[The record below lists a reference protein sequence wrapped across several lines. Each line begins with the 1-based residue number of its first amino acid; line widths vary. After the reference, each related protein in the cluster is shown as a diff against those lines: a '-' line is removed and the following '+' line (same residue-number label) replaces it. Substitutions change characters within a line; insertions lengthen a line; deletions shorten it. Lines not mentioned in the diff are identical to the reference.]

1 MGRGKIE
8 IKKIENLNSR
18 QVTFSKRRSGLLK
31 KAKELSVL
39 CDAEVAVIIFS
50 STGKLYEFSNTSMEH
65 TLSRYSRG
73 LEMDY
78 PQHSSDDL
86 AVEQAPDD
94 VNALKNELAKLRVAY
109 LRMLGKDLEDLSL
122 KELQILEDQMS
133 EGILAVKDKKTKA
146 NAAVIIKGFLFMEEV
161 LLEQLKKSKIQE
173 QKALLE
179 NEALH
184 KQLDEIR
191 RTCKSPFLEF
201 NPLEKKFLLS
211 GSKAVSTS
219 ASEENEHSD
228 TSLHLGLSTEV
239 RRKRKSQKIDHT
251 CNDSGSQVASG

>member
-78 PQHSSDDL
+78 PQRSSDDL

-109 LRMLGKDLEDLSL
+109 LRMLGKDLEDLSM

-133 EGILAVKDKKTKA
+133 EGILAVKDKK
-146 NAAVIIKGFLFMEEV
+146 EEV

-201 NPLEKKFLLS
+201 NPMEKKLLLS

-228 TSLHLGLSTEV
+228 TSLHLGLSTKV

-251 CNDSGSQVASG
+251 CNDSGSQVASE

>member
-1 MGRGKIE
+1 
-8 IKKIENLNSR
+8 
-18 QVTFSKRRSGLLK
+18 
-31 KAKELSVL
+31 
-39 CDAEVAVIIFS
+39 
-50 STGKLYEFSNTSMEH
+50 MEH

-86 AVEQAPDD
+86 AVEQAQDD

-133 EGILAVKDKKTKA
+133 EGILAVKDKK
-146 NAAVIIKGFLFMEEV
+146 EEV

-179 NEALH
+179 NEALR

-211 GSKAVSTS
+211 DCPQKFIARENHRRSITHAMIQGVKWPRSDIFAVLQLE
-219 ASEENEHSD
+219 A
-228 TSLHLGLSTEV
+228 LS
-239 RRKRKSQKIDHT
+239 S
-251 CNDSGSQVASG
+251 

>member
-86 AVEQAPDD
+86 AVEQAQDD

-133 EGILAVKDKKTKA
+133 EGILAVKDKK
-146 NAAVIIKGFLFMEEV
+146 V
-161 LLEQLKKSKIQE
+161 LNRYFHLCTQTHIPFPLLLYGCSK
-173 QKALLE
+173 
-179 NEALH
+179 
-184 KQLDEIR
+184 
-191 RTCKSPFLEF
+191 
-201 NPLEKKFLLS
+201 
-211 GSKAVSTS
+211 
-219 ASEENEHSD
+219 
-228 TSLHLGLSTEV
+228 
-239 RRKRKSQKIDHT
+239 
-251 CNDSGSQVASG
+251 

>member
-1 MGRGKIE
+1 
-8 IKKIENLNSR
+8 
-18 QVTFSKRRSGLLK
+18 
-31 KAKELSVL
+31 
-39 CDAEVAVIIFS
+39 
-50 STGKLYEFSNTSMEH
+50 MEH

-86 AVEQAPDD
+86 AVEQAQDD

-133 EGILAVKDKKTKA
+133 EGILAVKDKK
-146 NAAVIIKGFLFMEEV
+146 EEV

-179 NEALH
+179 NEALR

-239 RRKRKSQKIDHT
+239 HRKRKSQKINHT
-251 CNDSGSQVASG
+251 CNDSGSQVASE

>member
-86 AVEQAPDD
+86 AVEQAQDD

-133 EGILAVKDKKTKA
+133 EGILAVKDKK
-146 NAAVIIKGFLFMEEV
+146 EEV

-179 NEALH
+179 NEALR

-239 RRKRKSQKIDHT
+239 HRKRKSQKIDHT
-251 CNDSGSQVASG
+251 CNDSGSQVASE